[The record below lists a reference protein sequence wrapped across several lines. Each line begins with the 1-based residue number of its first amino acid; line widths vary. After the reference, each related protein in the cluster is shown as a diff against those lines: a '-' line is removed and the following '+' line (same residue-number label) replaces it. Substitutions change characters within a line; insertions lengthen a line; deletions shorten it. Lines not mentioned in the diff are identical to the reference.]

1 MVACFRRC
9 WPNLFFMMIHVYVNN
24 HKILWSMWLY
34 KYCFHQKIQYI
45 ENNIK
50 NYYFSER
57 YDSTLSNWTNL
68 KCYKD
73 FMYFHEEQEKTSF
86 LEIFCWLL
94 LNSKLT
100 LLFFY
105 CIIFMYMSELSI
117 FSTLIF
123 ISRFPGCGGEGN
135 EWDSLPWGSQW
146 GEHHLPV
153 PRGLAPHPQQ
163 KRSVTL
169 CNVYI
174 WRFACI
180 VLKKPFEREKER
192 EREKRE
198 NLQENFLDL

>member
-1 MVACFRRC
+1 MTV
-9 WPNLFFMMIHVYVNN
+9 LFQIEQTSNAI
-24 HKILWSMWLY
+24 KILCIFM
-34 KYCFHQKIQYI
+34 
-45 ENNIK
+45 K
-50 NYYFSER
+50 N
-57 YDSTLSNWTNL
+57 
-68 KCYKD
+68 KK
-73 FMYFHEEQEKTSF
+73 KTSF

-169 CNVYI
+169 CVMYI
-174 WRFACI
+174 FEGLHALCWRN
-180 VLKKPFEREKER
+180 LLRERKREKR
-192 EREKRE
+192 ERE